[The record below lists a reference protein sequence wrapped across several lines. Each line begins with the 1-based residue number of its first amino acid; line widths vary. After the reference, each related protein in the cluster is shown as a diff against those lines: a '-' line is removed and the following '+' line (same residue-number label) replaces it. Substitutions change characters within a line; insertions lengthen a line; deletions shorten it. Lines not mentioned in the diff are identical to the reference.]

1 MDTTVFYALSALV
14 ALLALTVHEF
24 SHGFAAY
31 KLGDPTAKYMGRLT
45 LNPMKHLDPIGA
57 VCMVV
62 LRFGWA
68 KPVPINPNYFKK
80 PKRDFAITALAGP
93 LSNIL
98 FSFLSA
104 FLYLLVYSLLKDI
117 PFTSEILFNVAKNTI
132 LFFYLLHLL
141 NINFAVFNMLP
152 IPPFDGSRILY
163 AILPERIYFKI
174 MKYERQI
181 YYGVLIWLVGGN
193 ILSRGLMSLP
203 IAKGNPVFEIIA
215 DILSLSGIIGHVSQF
230 ISDAMIKFWQ
240 LIPFLR

>member
-14 ALLALTVHEF
+14 SLLALTVHEF

-57 VCMVV
+57 LCMVV
-62 LRFGWA
+62 FRFGWA

-104 FLYLLVYSLLKDI
+104 FLYLLVYSLLKDV

-132 LFFYLLHLL
+132 LFFYLFNSFQHIISTLRRQPKYNMCTDL
-141 NINFAVFNMLP
+141 NP
-152 IPPFDGSRILY
+152 
-163 AILPERIYFKI
+163 
-174 MKYERQI
+174 
-181 YYGVLIWLVGGN
+181 
-193 ILSRGLMSLP
+193 
-203 IAKGNPVFEIIA
+203 
-215 DILSLSGIIGHVSQF
+215 
-230 ISDAMIKFWQ
+230 
-240 LIPFLR
+240 